1 MDPDAPAEMDPD
13 LEQLA
18 KNLEWRF
25 RRHPNE
31 QVTTAEVQK
40 LTPETAGLSK
50 TQVRDIMGFY
60 VKKYKDVRLAP
71 RVSGHGGNKA
81 APNMTLVGMAV
92 LQYKELLNLVKI
104 IIVNGLLFEDVAEV
118 YALKCP
124 ARLSVLGS
132 AMASATVGFLEKTFV
147 LIIR

>member
-1 MDPDAPAEMDPD
+1 MMDAD

-31 QVTTAEVQK
+31 QVTTAEIQN

-60 VKKYKDVRLAP
+60 VKKYEDVRLASS
-71 RVSGHGGNKA
+71 VSGHGGHKES
-81 APNMTLVGMAV
+81 PNLTLEGMGV
-92 LQYKELLNLVKI
+92 LRDNELLSLVKI
-104 IIVNGLLFEDVAEV
+104 IIVNGILFEDVAEV

-132 AMASATVGFLEKTFV
+132 AMANATVGFLEKTFV